1 MIRPTPSANLSVE
14 TSIMIF
20 PSSGC
25 NISILKRRYILPLIF
40 PFCSGHVEASWRL
53 VSFTKDTLIMSCK
66 LAALCHELIY
76 ERRERFSTARHHL
89 GYYRCVANTAKYSI
103 DEHLEDLSSV
113 FETAVAKV
121 ILQHP
126 ALCCGIINEDKKD
139 PAFIRLNSID
149 VSKCIEYR
157 DLDVLTVEEYDQKLA
172 EIIEH
177 QHRQLWPH
185 LDSYPGWKV
194 IIVQSKTVNSSSIFD
209 MVFAFHHAL
218 ADGLSGMVF
227 HRSILKALNDSSESP
242 SLKDHVLTIPDSIT
256 LKPALEKVVN
266 FKVSWRFFLGVLWL
280 GMKPKWLFRNPSP
293 PWTGSVCAP
302 LPIQHYASRVK
313 FISIQDH
320 LVSNILAAC
329 REQKSTLT
337 GLLHGLVIASLT
349 SRVPS
354 APGFIAITPY
364 SLRNLTGLSATDEM
378 GVQVAALSSTFS
390 LGTISAVRGAPD
402 PHHLTEE
409 IWKIARTFRT
419 EMSNEISRMP
429 NDSLIGLI
437 PYVTDMH
444 KFFTSR
450 VGKPRSETYELSNVG
465 VLKNEVEIEKW
476 RVKRVIFTQSAM
488 ATGPAVCF
496 SVASVAGGPLVISAS
511 WLEGDID
518 EQLVDEVVQDIECGL
533 RSVAEGK
540 EVKLGQ

>member
-1 MIRPTPSANLSVE
+1 VANLQ
-14 TSIMIF
+14 
-20 PSSGC
+20 P
-25 NISILKRRYILPLIF
+25 
-40 PFCSGHVEASWRL
+40 
-53 VSFTKDTLIMSCK
+53 
-66 LAALCHELIY
+66 LCHELIY

-113 FETAVAKV
+113 LETALAKV

-157 DLDVLTVEEYDQKLA
+157 DLGVLTAEEYDQRLA

-185 LDSYPGWKV
+185 LDSQPGWKV
-194 IIVQSKTVNSSSIFD
+194 IIVQSKTMNSSPTILD
-209 MVFAFHHAL
+209 AIFAFHHAL
-218 ADGLSGMVF
+218 ADGSSGMVF
-227 HRSILKALNDSSESP
+227 HRSILKALNHSSESP

-266 FKVSWRFFLGVLWL
+266 FKVSWRFFFGVLWS
-280 GMKPKWLFRNPSP
+280 GMKPRWLFRDLSP

-302 LPIQHYASRVK
+302 LPIQNYTSRVK
-313 FISIQDH
+313 FISIPDQ
-320 LVSNILAAC
+320 LVGNILAAC

-337 GLLHGLVIASLT
+337 GLLHGLIIASLT

-354 APGFIAITPY
+354 AGGFIATTPY
-364 SLRNLTGLSATDEM
+364 SLRSLTGLSTTDEM
-378 GVQVAALSSTFS
+378 GVQVAALSSSFS
-390 LGTISAVRGAPD
+390 SGTISAVRAAPD

-409 IWKIARTFRT
+409 IWKVATTFRT
-419 EMSNEISRMP
+419 EMTNEISRMP

-437 PYVTDMH
+437 PYVTDMS
-444 KFFTSR
+444 KFLTSM

-465 VLKNEVEIEKW
+465 ALKNEVENGKW
-476 RVKRVIFTQSAM
+476 RIQRVIFTQSGM
-488 ATGPAVCF
+488 ATGPAVGF
-496 SVASVAGGPLVISAS
+496 NVASVAGGPLVISAT

-518 EQLVDEVVQDIECGL
+518 EGLVDEVVKDIDRGL
-533 RSVAEGK
+533 KSIAEGK
-540 EVKLGQ
+540 EIKLGQ